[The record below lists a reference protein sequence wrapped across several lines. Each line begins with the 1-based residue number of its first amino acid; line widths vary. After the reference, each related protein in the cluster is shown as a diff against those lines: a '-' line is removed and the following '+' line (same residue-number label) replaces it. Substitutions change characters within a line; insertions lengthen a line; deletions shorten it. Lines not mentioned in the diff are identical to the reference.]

1 MKISVKIALFL
12 AVFLAPSFTA
22 FAQTLYINQWQG
34 GAVDQSIDDFRQTFT
49 LSEPSAVDLSR
60 VDLRLFGANGGGN
73 AQISLIVDD
82 GNGTTRYDSSV
93 ESVPDGFGSGTF
105 FDFTPAVTVET
116 TDTVWV
122 ESTLTSANGQN
133 VRVIGEQSDVLAGGA
148 CELLNGNPC
157 NNGIDDLRIR
167 VYGTTTTPAANDI
180 VYFGFEFDNE
190 PTSPQYTFNGI
201 QLSNELS
208 HDFFTV
214 PDDSGET
221 IGGIWGVCREP
232 DPFIISNQAAID
244 RGINPNLSQVQNNI
258 GEKGLYCFDGNTV
271 DGGVQGNGV
280 PQSVASSGYNDG
292 YYIIWDTGAY
302 YFFYKDGQAHTTFD
316 PFSVEYQTRNS
327 FEQQYESD
335 KVVQVIQPTYAT
347 TTATTSVF
355 FSVNFQQLPTFD
367 LVTDFTT
374 RYEVRSATNNELV
387 YGWERDWVP
396 QSLNFTQQE
405 FVELPV
411 GSYIVSA
418 FFQNEENSIISETD
432 DVFFSVITNTY
443 EQQTGLPFPDAS
455 AGDLSQN
462 DCTTFDVGCQ
472 FQRAMVFLFYPSDA
486 VLNRFQSVWTTL
498 RDIPPFG
505 YVTATLDSLEQLDDT
520 ATPAFSFGN
529 IPFMSSIF
537 TPMHGYI
544 SSILWALFAI
554 WFFLHRLRHIEI

>member
-1 MKISVKIALFL
+1 MKTSVKLSLFL
-12 AVFLAPSFTA
+12 AIFFAHGFTA
-22 FAQTLYINQWQG
+22 HAQTLYVSQWLG
-34 GAVDQSIDDFRQTFT
+34 GAVAQSIDDFRQTF
-49 LSEPSAVDLSR
+49 EVPDDVDLSR
-60 VDLRLFGANGGGN
+60 VDMRIFGANGGGG
-73 AQISLIVDD
+73 AQVSLVV
-82 GNGTTRYDSSV
+82 NGATRYDS
-93 ESVPDGFGSGTF
+93 
-105 FDFTPAVTVET
+105 TVET
-116 TDTVWV
+116 IVDGFNNYPQFEFSPPVTVAAGDTVAL
-122 ESTLTSANGQN
+122 ESTLSSANGLN
-133 VRVIGEQSDVLAGGA
+133 VRIIGEQSNAYPDGA
-148 CELLNGNPC
+148 CSVLGGSPC
-157 NNGIDDLRIR
+157 NNGVLDTRFR
-167 VYGTTTTPAANDI
+167 VYGTSTTPASNDV

-244 RGINPNLSQVQNNI
+244 RGINPNLQQVQDNI

-280 PQSVASSGYNDG
+280 PQSVASSGYDDG

-302 YFFYKDGQAHTTFD
+302 YFFNKNGAAHTTFD

-327 FEQQYESD
+327 FEQQYVSD

-347 TTATTSVF
+347 TTATTSVY

-367 LVTDFTT
+367 LLDNFTT

-405 FVELPV
+405 FVQLDE
-411 GSYIVSA
+411 GSYIVTA
-418 FFQNEENSIISETD
+418 FFQNDENSIISETD
-432 DVFFSVITNTY
+432 DVFFNVITNTY
-443 EQQTGLPFPDAS
+443 EQQTGLPFPAAN

-472 FQRAMVFLFYPSDA
+472 FQRAIVFLFYPSDT
-486 VLNRFQSVWTTL
+486 VLNRFQSVWQTL

-505 YVTATLDSLEQLDDT
+505 YVTATLESLERLDNT
-520 ATPAFSFGN
+520 ATAAFSFGN
-529 IPFMSSIF
+529 IPFMSTIF
-537 TPMHGYI
+537 TPMHGLI

-554 WFFLHRLRHIEI
+554 WFFLHRLRHLEI